1 MERICVFCGSNSG
14 ARPAFARA
22 ARDLGTALAGRG
34 IALVF
39 GGGSVGLMGQVA
51 DAALEAGGEAI
62 GVIPQSLVA
71 RELAHTGLTELH
83 VVSTMHERKAKMVE
97 LSSAF
102 ISLPGGLGTLDET
115 FEILTWAQLGIH
127 AKPFGLLNVDGYFTP
142 LLAFLDS
149 AVREGF
155 VPAASRARWIE
166 ETDPHG
172 LISRLLDT
180 R

>member
-1 MERICVFCGSNSG
+1 MERICVFCGSSPG

-22 ARDLGTALAGRG
+22 AREVGAELARRG
-34 IALVF
+34 IGLVF
-39 GGGSVGLMGQVA
+39 GGGSVGLMGEVA
-51 DAALEAGGEAI
+51 DAVLEAGGEAI
-62 GVIPQSLVA
+62 GVIPASLVA
-71 RELAHTGLTELH
+71 RELAHGGCTEMR
-83 VVSTMHERKAKMVE
+83 VVATMHERKATMVE

-102 ISLPGGLGTLDET
+102 VALPGGLGTLDES

-127 AKPFGLLNVDGYFTP
+127 AKPFGLLNVEEYYTP

-155 VPAASRARWIE
+155 VPAPSRARWIE
-166 ETDPHG
+166 ETDARR
-172 LISRLLDT
+172 LVSRLVD